1 MKKKLIFTEIMII
14 LVIMLGLLL
23 PRIIGKTEIEVSD
36 GYINEIDALNGHTIG
51 ITTKGEEEGIV
62 LDYLPDSAIIKYDSI
77 DESINAFKEN
87 KIDALVTNQ
96 IDARSITDD
105 NDDLVIYQLSFQRKH
120 LNTYTNDD
128 LYYFVVRK
136 QDCAYQVTTKS
147 IEDAY
152 KPGTKIACLTGVIA
166 ENKFDF
172 IDSDCIFEYYYS
184 FVDVY
189 NALAKNKVDYCVGFD
204 DNVEEILPSF
214 PNVAAIPDAVHI
226 DQECLALS
234 KNEKGSALTK
244 EFDGFIG
251 EILQSEKYS
260 ELFEKWKN
268 DNKEE
273 CKLEAVNYTG
283 ENGILKICTNGAWF
297 PYTFINNNEISGVLI
312 DICNIFCERMG
323 YIPEYYISDFAG
335 EIAGLASGEYDI
347 MADVCEPT
355 EERKQSVN
363 LTRPI
368 MVSKMMVF
376 TRSDGATL
384 KTVSKASVFFN
395 SIKEQFYK
403 NFIEQDRYKLI
414 VDGLWTTVKI
424 SLASALLGTL
434 LGMLI
439 CAMRMS
445 SNNLLSAF
453 SRIYIKFIQ
462 GTPIVVLLLIL
473 YYVVFSNVGITGFY
487 VSIIAFSIDF
497 AAYVSEIFR
506 SGIESIPKGQTTAAR
521 ALGFSSIQA
530 FIKVVFPQSLI
541 NIVPVYN
548 GQFISLIKST
558 SVVGYIAVQD
568 LTKMSDLIRSATY
581 EAFFPLISTALI
593 YFILSS
599 LIIQLLKNVTNK
611 IDPLN
616 RPRTI
621 KGVKTDVI

>member
-77 DESINAFKEN
+77 DESIKAFQEN

-96 IDARSITDD
+96 IDARSITND

-172 IDSDCIFEYYYS
+172 IDSDCIIEYYYS

-244 EFDGFIG
+244 EFDEFIG

-283 ENGILKICTNGAWF
+283 ENGILRICTNGAWF

-312 DICNIFCERMG
+312 DICNMFCERMG

-424 SLASALLGTL
+424 SLASAILGTL

-530 FIKVVFPQSLI
+530 FMKVVFPQALI